1 MRRSKPSLNP
11 AAVEIGSGEAA
22 SQRADVALSTTGG
35 GIVGSI
41 RPRDWVKGG
50 PLKLHLRPSRDHI
63 VGDLEEPGTASASL
77 SGVGPR
83 SDGRGETAREGS
95 SEPEGGSGR
104 YGIFLT
110 GRVVSFRWGDG
121 APAGAGGA
129 HRGLRRDGGPPG
141 DS

>member
-1 MRRSKPSLNP
+1 MRRSKPLSQP
-11 AAVEIGSGEAA
+11 SRGGDRQWREAVVRQPVNVLTWRCQPREEGSWDRFVQEIGS
-22 SQRADVALSTTGG
+22 R
-35 GIVGSI
+35 
-41 RPRDWVKGG
+41 GG

-83 SDGRGETAREGS
+83 SDGRGETAGEGP
-95 SEPEGGSGR
+95 SEPEEGSGR

-121 APAGAGGA
+121 RLQGQVE
-129 HRGLRRDGGPPG
+129 RIEV
-141 DS
+141 